1 MKKGWALGLAIATV
15 GAGAATAQ
23 MVSKDGIRA
32 NIVKPPTVP
41 ATPERVASLKVPAG
55 FKVQVFADGLGK
67 ARMLAVGP
75 KGDVYVTRREPGD
88 LWRLRDADG
97 DGRAEVK
104 EKVLDLPGLHGITF
118 HEGRAYLAAVTEV
131 FVADVSA
138 DGSFGRPRAIARM
151 AGGGGMHENRTLAVS
166 PAGKLHVTVGSTCNA
181 CVEKDPENATM
192 LLMNLDGSGK
202 RIFAS
207 GLRNTIGFGWH
218 PTTKALWGMDHGID
232 WLGDDQ
238 QPEELNRIE
247 DGKRYGWPYAYGLG
261 TVNPSIDAP
270 PGSTKEDWA
279 RGSEKMAVGYTA
291 HAAPL
296 AFAFYTGA
304 AFPERYRGGAFV
316 TFHGSWNRQPPS
328 GYEVA
333 FVPFDAAGSPGA
345 FEPFLAGFLITD
357 QGAPAQFG
365 RPTGLAVAADGAL
378 LFADDENGVVY
389 RVSADAR

>member
-1 MKKGWALGLAIATV
+1 MTKGWALAALAMV
-15 GAGAATAQ
+15 AATDASAQ

-32 NIVKPPTVP
+32 NIVRPPTVP
-41 ATPERVASLKVPAG
+41 ATPERVASLRVAPG
-55 FKVQVFADGLGK
+55 FRVQVFADGLGK

-75 KGDVYVTRREPGD
+75 RGDVYLTRREPGD

-104 EKVLDLPGLHGITF
+104 EKVLELPGLHGIAF
-118 HEGRAYLAAVTEV
+118 FDGSAYLATVEEV
-131 FVADVSA
+131 FVADLGA
-138 DGSFGRPRAIARM
+138 DGSFGRPRALARI

-181 CVEKDPENATM
+181 CVEKNPENATM
-192 LLMNLDGSGK
+192 LVMGLDGSGK
-202 RIFAS
+202 RVLAS

-218 PTTKALWGMDHGID
+218 PKTQALWGMDHGID

-247 DGKRYGWPYAYGLG
+247 DGKRYGWPYAYGAG
-261 TVNPSIDAP
+261 AVNPSIDAP
-270 PGSTKEDWA
+270 KGTTKEEWA
-279 RGSEKMAVGYTA
+279 KGSEKMVVGYTA

-296 AFAFYTGA
+296 AFAFYTEQ
-304 AFPERYRGGAFV
+304 AFPEKYRNGAFV
-316 TFHGSWNRQPPS
+316 TFHGSWNRKPPS

-333 FVPFDAAGSPGA
+333 FLPFDAKGEPGA
-345 FEPFLAGFLITD
+345 FEPFLSGFLVTD

-365 RPTGLAVAADGAL
+365 RPTGLAVAADGSL

-389 RVSADAR
+389 RVSTVAK